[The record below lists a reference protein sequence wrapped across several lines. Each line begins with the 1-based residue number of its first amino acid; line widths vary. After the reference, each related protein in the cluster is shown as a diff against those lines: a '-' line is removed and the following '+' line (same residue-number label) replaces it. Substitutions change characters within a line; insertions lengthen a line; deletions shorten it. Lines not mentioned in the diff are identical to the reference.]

1 MSSTVLQLSL
11 DKLKICFG
19 QIISYRIN
27 VFFQF
32 MCIRNGVELSCNT
45 VNLLVLLIPFRA
57 AGAQDVEFVSIPGK
71 IQFIC

>member
-1 MSSTVLQLSL
+1 M
-11 DKLKICFG
+11 
-19 QIISYRIN
+19 
-27 VFFQF
+27 FFQF